1 MPVFLLVLLTNA
13 TFRNFTDVN
22 PSVALETDSIYAQ
35 AVETEEVQGAP
46 L

>member
-22 PSVALETDSIYAQ
+22 PSVTIETDPIYAQ
-35 AVETEEVQGAP
+35 AVETAKVQGA
-46 L
+46 LL